1 MKRIDYFK
9 MSFLVFLGV
18 LFFMLPSKA
27 EAMTA
32 PFLGSWV
39 NPGQISSSE
48 GTQFHFYIVPR
59 NMRIQGFEQP
69 TEAWEEPE
77 IYVLLPNEINLVNL
91 YYDKTIM
98 SAKLERTQNGKLVKF
113 VFKDSLAVNADW
125 YSATKIDLL
134 LSVDMFAS
142 PNTYTITKFGSSPV
156 KNQSYPT
163 HNFYWSKDYSNLTN
177 LNDPTRDII
186 FREYQT
192 LTVTP

>member
-1 MKRIDYFK
+1 MKKLKLSTI
-9 MSFLVFLGV
+9 FLSIIMGILC
-18 LFFMLPSKA
+18 FMLPTNA

-39 NPGQISSSE
+39 DPGVISASD
-48 GTQFHFYIVPR
+48 GTQFSFHIVPR

-69 TEAWEEPE
+69 TEAWEQPE
-77 IYVLLPNEINLVNL
+77 IYVLLPDEINLVNM
-91 YYDKTIM
+91 YYDKTNI
-98 SAKLERTQNGKLVKF
+98 SVKLERTQNGKLVKF
-113 VFKDSLAVNADW
+113 VFKNSLNVNANWD
-125 YSATKIDLL
+125 SAPRIDLL

-156 KNQSYPT
+156 KNQNYPT
-163 HNFYWSKDYSNLTN
+163 DYFYNQKDYANLTN
-177 LNDPTRDII
+177 LNDPARDII

>member
-1 MKRIDYFK
+1 MRKIKSYK
-9 MSFLVFLGV
+9 MFLLVFFGF
-18 LFFMLPSKA
+18 LFFLLPTKA

-39 NPGQISSSE
+39 DPGQISSSE
-48 GTQFHFYIVPR
+48 GTQFYFHIIPR

-69 TEAWEEPE
+69 TEAWEKPE
-77 IYVLLPNEINLVNL
+77 IYVLLPEEINLVNL
-91 YYDKTIM
+91 YYDKTNI

-113 VFKDSLAVNADW
+113 VFKDSLSVNTDW
-125 YSATKIDLL
+125 NSAPRIDLL

-142 PNTYTITKFGSSPV
+142 PNTYTITKFGSSPI
-156 KNQSYPT
+156 KNQNYPKD
-163 HNFYWSKDYSNLTN
+163 HFYWSQDYANLTN
-177 LNDPTRDII
+177 LNDSTRDII